1 MIKSRLQVKRGRY
14 GSSKAKCF
22 AIMREGQWYPA
33 RQLCITTGIS
43 YPSLGR
49 ALSRWDR
56 FEYVVRRDILI
67 GGRYEY
73 QLTAKGKRWLHL
85 AALYLPHYKVF
96 GAELKAWQANLPGH
110 GVRGWQHTQRVDT
123 QECQQ
128 LGRCPRHVHRG
139 LQGPSCGS
147 PGQSGFYWI
156 PPL

>member
-1 MIKSRLQVKRGRY
+1 MIKSIIQVKRGRY

-22 AIMREGQWYPA
+22 ANIREGQWYPA

-73 QLTAKGKRWLHL
+73 QLAAKGRRWLHL
-85 AALYLPHYKVF
+85 AALYLPHYKIFV
-96 GAELKAWQANLPGH
+96 AELKAWQANLPN
-110 GVRGWQHTQRVDT
+110 
-123 QECQQ
+123 
-128 LGRCPRHVHRG
+128 
-139 LQGPSCGS
+139 
-147 PGQSGFYWI
+147 I
-156 PPL
+156 PTENLLNLPFKPFIATLDDIIDEFKKNNGKGA